1 MPYAARTAGPHRSHV
16 WSGGRLTPSIRR
28 PTRVDWSS
36 IAHLS
41 PVARQARRTAG
52 QGAGQRL
59 IRARSGAADRVVK
72 TWTGVSAPRAAASI
86 QSCSSR
92 SGPPALLPLKTSS
105 MLVGADAR
113 VRPARP
119 GHHRELGGRTL
130 LM

>member
-1 MPYAARTAGPHRSHV
+1 MPYAARTAGPHRSRV

-72 TWTGVSAPRAAASI
+72 TWTGVSAPRRGI
-86 QSCSSR
+86 DPELFFPV
-92 SGPPALLPLKTSS
+92 GPPALLPLKTSS

-113 VRPARP
+113 
-119 GHHRELGGRTL
+119 
-130 LM
+130 